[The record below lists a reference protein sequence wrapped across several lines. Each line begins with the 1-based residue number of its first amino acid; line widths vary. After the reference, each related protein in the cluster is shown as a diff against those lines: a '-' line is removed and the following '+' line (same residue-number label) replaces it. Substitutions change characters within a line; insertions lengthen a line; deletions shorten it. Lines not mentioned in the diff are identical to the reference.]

1 MSEEEK
7 AAWVGQKR
15 NCAIIAATPN
25 QGGSVPTW
33 KVDLEVQDQLFPD
46 DTGVQLTAMFFQ
58 EVVVGKAYQITFS
71 VAGKTNALVG
81 KRPPSSDEEK
91 AERARLAAEAKEK
104 EKQRAAKEKAD
115 YEADQKARGMSDAP
129 PPMAGDS
136 TPSASLIPQTS
147 EKQVLLAQRFGFGK
161 EDVRIM
167 EQNKIVPAGTPIT
180 QVEFFFRKAQLLNL
194 NPLLGQIYL
203 LPFGPAS
210 SRSYATV
217 VSIDSLRSKALE
229 SKEYGGCTKV
239 LFDGL
244 SQSEWVRQYE
254 NKRTYKA
261 VEIPKSGGGKQWTEK
276 EQHLESGEFP
286 QIASIT
292 VTRMLNGTPCQFEAE
307 IPWDEYYPGP
317 SGRGQMWR
325 DRPFGQLG
333 KCVEAIALRK
343 AFADH
348 LSKMHIPEELD
359 RKAAQEEATDATFEV
374 LDMHQVLAAIQ
385 QLHTVEDLQ
394 RYRAA
399 HPEFEKDAEVL
410 AALADR
416 HKELTTEVV

>member
-15 NCAIIAATPN
+15 NCAIIAVTAN

-33 KVDLEVQDQLFPD
+33 KVDLEIQDQLFPD
-46 DTGVQLTAMFFQ
+46 DMGVQLTAMFFR
-58 EVVVGKAYQITFS
+58 EVIVGKAYQITFS

-81 KRPPSSDEEK
+81 KRPASTEEEK
-91 AERARLAAEAKEK
+91 AARKQAELDAKEK

-115 YEADQKARGMSDAP
+115 YEADQKKRGMTDAH

-136 TPSASLIPQTS
+136 TPSANLIPQTS
-147 EKQVLLAQRFGFGK
+147 ANQVLLAKKFGFGD

-167 EQNKIVPAGTPIT
+167 EQNNIVPKGTPIH
-180 QVEFFFRKAQLLNL
+180 QVEFFFRKAQLQNL

-210 SRSYATV
+210 NRSYATV
-217 VSIDSLRSKALE
+217 SAIDSLRARALE
-229 SKEYGGCTKV
+229 SKEHGGCTKV
-239 LFDGL
+239 LYDGL
-244 SQSEWVRQYE
+244 SQSEWVRQYQ
-254 NKRTYKA
+254 NKRTFKL
-261 VEIPKSGGGKQWTEK
+261 VEIPRSGGGKTWTEK
-276 EQHLESGEFP
+276 EQHLETGEFP

-292 VTRMLNGTPCQFEAE
+292 VTRIVNGIPCQFEAE
-307 IPWDEYYPGP
+307 IQWDEYYPGP

-359 RKAAQEEATDATFEV
+359 RKAAQEEAKDAVYEIY
-374 LDMHQVLAAIQ
+374 DMHSILATLKN
-385 QLHTVEDLQ
+385 LHTVEELQ
-394 RYRAA
+394 KYRNS
-399 HPEFEKDAEVL
+399 HPEYEKDAEVL
-410 AALADR
+410 AALAER
-416 HKELTTEVV
+416 HRELTAETV

>member
-33 KVDLEVQDQLFPD
+33 KVDLEIQDQLFPD
-46 DTGVQLTAMFFQ
+46 DMGVQLTAMFFQ

-71 VAGKTNALVG
+71 LSAKTKALVG
-81 KRPPSSDEEK
+81 KRPASTEEEK

-104 EKQRAAKEKAD
+104 ERQRALQEKAD
-115 YEADQKARGMSDAP
+115 YEADQKKRGLTDAH

-136 TPSASLIPQTS
+136 TPSANLIPQTS
-147 EKQVLLAQRFGFGK
+147 ANQVLLAKKFGFGD

-167 EQNKIVPAGTPIT
+167 EQNNIVPNGTPIH
-180 QVEFFFRKAQLLNL
+180 QVEFFFRKAQLQNL

-210 SRSYATV
+210 NRSYATV
-217 VSIDSLRSKALE
+217 SAIDSLRARALE

-254 NKRTYKA
+254 NKRTYKT

-307 IPWDEYYPGP
+307 IQWDEYYPGP

-374 LDMHQVLAAIQ
+374 FDMHQVITEIQ
-385 QLHTVEDLQ
+385 NLHTVEDLQ
-394 RYRAA
+394 RYKVA
-399 HPEFEKDAEVL
+399 HPELAKDGDFLL
-410 AALADR
+410 ALSER
-416 HKELTTEVV
+416 HKELTTDVV

>member
-58 EVVVGKAYQITFS
+58 EVLVGKAYQITFS
-71 VAGKTNALVG
+71 LSAKTKALVG
-81 KRPPSSDEEK
+81 KRPPSTEEEK
-91 AERARLAAEAKEK
+91 ADRARLAAEAKEK
-104 EKQRAAKEKAD
+104 EKQRALKEKAE
-115 YEADQKARGMSDAP
+115 YEADQKKRGMTDAH

-136 TPSASLIPQTS
+136 TPSANLIPQTS
-147 EKQVLLAQRFGFGK
+147 ANQVLLAKKFGFGD

-167 EQNKIVPAGTPIT
+167 EQNKIVPIGTPIT
-180 QVEFFFRKAQLLNL
+180 QVEFFFRKAQLMNL

-203 LPFGPAS
+203 LPFGS
-210 SRSYATV
+210 EKNRGYATV
-217 VSIDSLRSKALE
+217 VSIDSLRSKALD
-229 SKEYGGCTKV
+229 SKEYGGCSKV

-244 SQSEWVRQYE
+244 AQHEWVREYN
-254 NKRTYKA
+254 NKRSFKI
-261 VEIPKSGGGKQWTEK
+261 VETPRSGGGKTWTEK
-276 EQHLESGEFP
+276 ESVLESGEFP
-286 QIASIT
+286 QIASIV
-292 VTRMLNGTPCQFEAE
+292 VTRMLHGVPCQFEAE
-307 IPWDEYYPGP
+307 IQWDEYYPGP

-359 RKAAQEEATDATFEV
+359 RKAAQEEAKDAVYEIY
-374 LDMHQVLAAIQ
+374 DMHSILTTLKN
-385 QLHTVEDLQ
+385 LHTVEELQ
-394 RYRAA
+394 KYRNS

-410 AALADR
+410 AALAER
-416 HKELTTEVV
+416 HRELTTDVV